1 VTRPVR
7 IALVADD
14 LTSAADGAAPFRAAG
29 FPARIELDAPA
40 ADGALGPDTGP
51 PVGVTAV
58 DVDTRRG
65 PAALAGAPTARAVTR
80 LAGADVLVKTM
91 DSTVRGHLAVEL
103 AAALSASGRAT
114 AVIAPA
120 FPAEGRTTVGGVQL
134 LDGVPVHD
142 TAFAR
147 DPGHPVRTADL
158 TALVP
163 GAVPV
168 GREPGPGLAG
178 LLGRAPY
185 VVADAS
191 HDRDLDRIVAAVP
204 DPRQVLWVGSP
215 GLAEALARRFAPCAG
230 PPSGAEPVGGG
241 ARVLVVVGSL
251 HPASWAQAAR
261 LGADG
266 TDALVTVLLDPPAG
280 SADEVVAQAERQLT
294 DRGVAV
300 LHGPRQR
307 CAGSVPGALAEVAA
321 RLAARRSFDALVLT
335 GGETARAVL
344 RALGARTILLA
355 GQSQPG
361 IPLGRLD
368 RPWPLRVALK
378 AGGFGDRDA
387 LARLVDLFT
396 GPTPGRDQCV
406 R

>member
-1 VTRPVR
+1 MTRSPR

-14 LTSAADGAAPFRAAG
+14 LTSAADGAAPFRSVG
-29 FPARIELDAPA
+29 FPARIELDALA
-40 ADGALGPDTGP
+40 SDGALGSDAGL

-58 DVDTRRG
+58 DVDTRGG
-65 PAALAGAPTARAVTR
+65 PVALAGARTARAVAR

-103 AAALSASGRAT
+103 AAALSASGRST

-147 DPGHPVRTADL
+147 DPGHPVHTADL
-158 TALVP
+158 IALVP

-178 LLGRAPY
+178 LLGRTRY

-191 HDRDLDRIVAAVP
+191 HDRDLDRLVAAVP
-204 DPRQVLWVGSP
+204 DPGQVLWVGSP

-241 ARVLVVVGSL
+241 ERVLVVVGSL

-261 LGADG
+261 LGAN
-266 TDALVTVLLDPPAG
+266 ALVTVPLDPPDG
-280 SADEVVAQAERQLT
+280 SADEIVAHTERQLT

-300 LHGPRQR
+300 LHGPRQLA
-307 CAGSVPGALAEVAA
+307 AGSVPTALAEVVA
-321 RLAARRSFDALVLT
+321 RLAARRALDALVLT

-344 RALGARTILLA
+344 RALGARTLLLA

-368 RPWPLRVALK
+368 RPWPLPVALK
-378 AGGFGDRDA
+378 AGGFGDRDT
-387 LARLVDLFT
+387 LARLVDLFAS
-396 GPTPGRDQCV
+396 PTRKEH
-406 R
+406 

>member
-1 VTRPVR
+1 MTRSPR

-14 LTSAADGAAPFRAAG
+14 LTSAADGAAPFRAVG
-29 FPARIELDAPA
+29 FPARIGLGGPASDPADAT
-40 ADGALGPDTGP
+40 L

-58 DVDTRRG
+58 DVDTRGG
-65 PAALAGAPTARAVTR
+65 PAALSGARTARAMTR

-120 FPAEGRTTVGGVQL
+120 FPAEGRTTVGGIQL

-163 GAVPV
+163 GAVRV
-168 GREPGPGLAG
+168 GRAPGSGLAG
-178 LLGRAPY
+178 LLGRTRY
-185 VVADAS
+185 LVADAS

-204 DPRQVLWVGSP
+204 DPGQVLWVGSP
-215 GLAEALARRFAPCAG
+215 GLAEALARRFAPYAG
-230 PPSGAEPVGGG
+230 PPSGAEPGCRGD
-241 ARVLVVVGSL
+241 RVLVVVGSL

-261 LGADG
+261 LGPGGAG
-266 TDALVTVLLDPPAG
+266 GPDALVTVPPDPPDEC
-280 SADEVVAQAERQLT
+280 ADEVVAQAERRLAE
-294 DRGVAV
+294 RGVAV
-300 LHGPRQR
+300 LHGPRR
-307 CAGSVPGALAEVAA
+307 PAAGSVPAALAEVAA
-321 RLAARRSFDALVLT
+321 RLDARRAFDALVLT

-344 RALGARTILLA
+344 RALGARTIQLA

-368 RPWPLRVALK
+368 RPSPLPVALK

-396 GPTPGRDQCV
+396 GPTRKEH
-406 R
+406 